1 MEQRRCLQDITENW
15 RRRKLGWDR
24 REGKNHEFNFG
35 LESEVIIDETHEWRC
50 RVAAGYMGQ
59 IRKLWNEYNSLG
71 GITI

>member
-1 MEQRRCLQDITENW
+1 M
-15 RRRKLGWDR
+15 GWDR